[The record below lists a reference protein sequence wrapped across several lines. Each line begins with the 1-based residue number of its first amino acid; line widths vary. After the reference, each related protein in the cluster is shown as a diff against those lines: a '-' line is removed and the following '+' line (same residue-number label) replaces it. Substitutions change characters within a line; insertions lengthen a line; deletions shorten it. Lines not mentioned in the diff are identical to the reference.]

1 MNMSTITWNQD
12 PAGIVTLTFDDPAAS
27 ANTMNAAYVQS
38 MEATLGRLDTDKS
51 TVTGI
56 VLASG
61 KKTFFAGGDLD
72 QLSKAAPDDAAQM
85 TALANTLKSQLRRL
99 ETFGVP
105 VVAALGGAALGGGLE
120 IALAAHYRI
129 AVNRRVIV
137 GLPEVTLGLLPGA
150 GGIVRTVRMLGIHT
164 ALNSLL
170 LNGSRLNTDAAVE
183 LGLIDEVVADAADLI
198 HAAKAWISAN
208 PEKNVQP
215 WDRTGF
221 RIPGGDTGSPGFAAN
236 LPAVPANL
244 RKHLKGAPLPAPRA
258 ILAAAI
264 EGAGLDIES
273 ASAIETRYFVQLV
286 TGQVAKNMIKAFFF
300 DMQAIGRGASRPD
313 GFAKFRAAKVGVVGA
328 GMMGAAIAYACARSG
343 IDVVLKDVDVNAARR
358 GKAYAERI
366 EAKAL
371 AAGRTNRE
379 RVSTTLARITP
390 TVDAADL
397 NGVDLVVEAV
407 FESVDLKHQVFGEIE
422 KYAGPDA
429 VLGSNTSTIPISTLA
444 QGVRRR
450 EDFIGIHFFSPADK
464 MPLVEIIAGEDT
476 SPATVAKVFDF
487 AAQIGKTPIV
497 VNDSRGFFTSRVI
510 MTFIDEAIAA
520 VGEGIEPAVIEQA
533 ALQAG
538 YPAGP
543 LQLCDELTLTLIRKL
558 REETMDA
565 VTAGGGKWTPRGSER
580 VVDRLV
586 GELGR
591 SGRSTGSGFYDYDN
605 GTRVGLWP
613 HLSAELSDG
622 PTEVPFDDLQERML
636 FAEALETVR
645 CFDEGVL
652 NTVAEAN
659 VGSLLGIGF
668 PTWTGGVVQYINGY
682 PGGLQGFVAR
692 ATELAARYGRHFQP
706 PDSLVAKAVRG
717 EIYA

>member
-1 MNMSTITWNQD
+1 MSTISWNQD
-12 PAGIVTLTFDDPAAS
+12 PAGIVTLTFDDPAGS
-27 ANTMNAAYVQS
+27 ANTMNAAYVRS
-38 MEATLGRLDTDKS
+38 MEATLDRLDTDKDKDI
-51 TVTGI
+51 VTGI

-72 QLSKAAPDDAAQM
+72 ELSKATPGDAARM
-85 TALANTLKSQLRRL
+85 TTLANTLKSQLRRL
-99 ETFGVP
+99 ETVGVP

-129 AVNRRVIV
+129 AVNGRVVI

-164 ALNSLL
+164 ALEVLL
-170 LNGSRLNTDAAVE
+170 TGSRLKTEAAVE
-183 LGLIDEVVADAADLI
+183 IGLIDEVVAETADLI
-198 HAAKAWISAN
+198 PAAKAWIAAN
-208 PEKNVQP
+208 PDKHLQP
-215 WDRTGF
+215 WDRKGF
-221 RIPGGDTGSPGFAAN
+221 SIPGGDVDSPGVAAT
-236 LPAVPANL
+236 LPTVPANL
-244 RKHLKGAPLPAPRA
+244 RKQLKGAPLPAPRA

-264 EGAGLDIES
+264 EGAGLDIDS

-286 TGQVAKNMIKAFFF
+286 TGQVAKNMINAFFF
-300 DMQAIGRGASRPD
+300 DMQAIGRGASRPG
-313 GFAKFRAAKVGVVGA
+313 GFAKFRVGKVGIVGA
-328 GMMGAAIAYACARSG
+328 GMMGAAIAYLCARSG
-343 IDVVLKDVDVNAARR
+343 IDVVLKDVDVEAAEA
-358 GKAYAERI
+358 GKGYAEKI

-371 AAGRTNRE
+371 AAGKTIE
-379 RVSTTLARITP
+379 EQSSAILARITP
-390 TVDAADL
+390 TADAADFA
-397 NGVDLVVEAV
+397 GVDLVIEAV
-407 FESVDLKHQVFGEIE
+407 FESMDLKHHVFHEIE
-422 KYAGPDA
+422 QNLRAGA
-429 VLGSNTSTIPISTLA
+429 VLGSNTSTLPIHTLA

-520 VGEGIEPAVIEQA
+520 VGEGVEPAVIEQA

-558 REETMDA
+558 RDETKEA
-565 VTAGGGKWTPRGSER
+565 VTASGGTWTPHGSER

-586 GELGR
+586 VELDRTGR
-591 SGRSTGSGFYDYDN
+591 ASGSGFYNYDN

-613 HLSAELSDG
+613 SLSAELSDG
-622 PTEVPFDDLQERML
+622 AIQVPFRDLQERML

-659 VGSLLGIGF
+659 IGSLLGIGF
-668 PTWTGGVVQYINGY
+668 PSWTGGVVQYINGY
-682 PGGLQGFVAR
+682 PGGLQGFVDR
-692 ATELAARYGRHFQP
+692 ATELAAHYGEHFQP
-706 PDSLVAKAVRG
+706 PQSLVDKAIRG
-717 EIYA
+717 ESYV